1 MRHESS
7 YDDEYLHSDI
17 HSRHS
22 LPNQFNGGSSFLQ
35 DIAYSAQQALDQSP
49 DDDLVPVD
57 PALQAY
63 ANGDYAM
70 DLANSYHTNG
80 DSVLS
85 SVEYQPTDPMLM
97 DGIELTGQISEQHG
111 PSVEPLTPGPPPHND
126 TAHAHTNGFSK
137 PTTEHHAVRHPSSPV
152 SPRHVSAASPLD
164 NNNNNNNNNN
174 YNPYLTSPATNTY
187 NNFTHNSDFPPP
199 PITPTMN
206 GYKARAQHSSG
217 RKASHTPSR
226 GGRNSKTPKSTPGR
240 RQDSGGIKLEHGMSM
255 GTGMGMGMNMGML
268 GMIDPNLDQASFDLI
283 KQLQQEDLGLR
294 RRSRAED
301 T

>member
-70 DLANSYHTNG
+70 DMTHSYHTNG
-80 DSVLS
+80 DTVMS

-97 DGIELTGQISEQHG
+97 DGIELTGPNGEPHG
-111 PSVEPLTPGPPPHND
+111 PSIEPLTPGPPPHND
-126 TAHAHTNGFSK
+126 TVHVHTNGFASK
-137 PTTEHHAVRHPSSPV
+137 PAPEHHVEHHAVRHPSSPI
-152 SPRHVSAASPLD
+152 SPRHVSAVSPM
-164 NNNNNNNNNN
+164 NNNN
-174 YNPYLTSPATNTY
+174 YNPYMTSPATNNY
-187 NNFTHNSDFPPP
+187 NNFTQNSDFPPP
-199 PITPTMN
+199 PITPS
-206 GYKARAQHSSG
+206 YKKQSLG
-217 RKASHTPSR
+217 RKSSHTPSR
-226 GGRNSKTPKSTPGR
+226 GGRNSKTPKSTPSR

-255 GTGMGMGMNMGML
+255 GTGMGMNMGML

-294 RRSRAED
+294 RRSR
-301 T
+301 

>member
-22 LPNQFNGGSSFLQ
+22 LPTQFNGGSSFLQ

-70 DLANSYHTNG
+70 DMANSYHTNG
-80 DSVLS
+80 DTVMS

-97 DGIELTGQISEQHG
+97 DGIELADQDGEPHG
-111 PSVEPLTPGPPPHND
+111 PTIEPLTPGPPPHND
-126 TAHAHTNGFSK
+126 TAHMHTNGFSSK
-137 PTTEHHAVRHPSSPV
+137 PTTEHHAVRHPSLPV
-152 SPRHVSAASPLD
+152 SPRHISVTSPM
-164 NNNNNNNNNN
+164 NNNNNK
-174 YNPYLTSPATNTY
+174 YNPYMTSPASHNY

-199 PITPTMN
+199 PITPTIN
-206 GYKARAQHSSG
+206 TYKARGQHSSG
-217 RKASHTPSR
+217 RKSSRTPSR

-240 RQDSGGIKLEHGMSM
+240 RHDNSGIKLEHGMSM
-255 GTGMGMGMNMGML
+255 GTGMGMGMGML

-294 RRSRAED
+294 RRSR
-301 T
+301 